1 VTPLILALPG
11 GERLAVRLSRQL
23 RGAPGSLAIHRFP
36 DGETRVGISGV
47 AAGRTVILVGSLD
60 RPDSK
65 ILPLVFAA
73 ATAREMGATSVGLV
87 APYLAYLRQDAA
99 FRPGEGVSARHFARI
114 LSDAVSWLVTVDPHL
129 HRIHDLGELYSI
141 RTETVHAAP
150 LLARWIRDQVRRPLI
165 MGPDAESA
173 QWVEQVASR
182 VGAPWVT
189 LAKRRRGDH
198 TVELSLPPMPGLEG
212 LQPVLVDDIVSSGGT
227 MLAAARLLRAA
238 GFAQPQ
244 IVAVHAVA
252 AEGAAENFERTG
264 GLELVSCNTIDH
276 PTNRIDVTGAVL
288 TAVAHQL
295 RLDARG
301 ALDPAGAR

>member
-1 VTPLILALPG
+1 MTPLLLALPG
-11 GERLAVRLSRQL
+11 GERLAGRLSRQL
-23 RGAPGSLAIHRFP
+23 RGAPGTLAIHRFP
-36 DGETRVGISGV
+36 DDEIRVRISGV
-47 AAGRTVILVGSLD
+47 AAGRTVVLVGSLD
-60 RPDSK
+60 RPDHK

-99 FRPGEGVSARHFARI
+99 FRPGEAVSARHFARL

-129 HRIHDLGELYSI
+129 HRIHDLGELFSI
-141 RTETVHAAP
+141 RTETVHTAP
-150 LLARWIRDQVRRPLI
+150 LLARWIRDQVRRPVI

-173 QWVEQVASR
+173 QWVEQVATR

-198 TVELSLPPMPGLEG
+198 TVELSLPSMPGLQG
-212 LQPVLVDDIVSSGGT
+212 LQPVLVDDIVSSGET
-227 MLAAARLLRAA
+227 MLAATRLLLAA
-238 GFAQPQ
+238 GFARPKL
-244 IVAVHAVA
+244 VAVHAV
-252 AEGAAENFERTG
+252 GAAGTTESFDPTG
-264 GLELVSCNTIDH
+264 DLELVTCNTIEH
-276 PTNRIDVTGAVL
+276 PTNRIDVTGAIL

-301 ALDPAGAR
+301 APDPAGVR